1 MKFSDK
7 NLIRLAFLIVLFYL
21 FSYCYLIVSKGG
33 VYGSDVLTITNM
45 VKNLETSG
53 PVISMGG
60 FPIGFLI
67 ILQMES
73 KILNADVL
81 NFAPLHISLLFTVIF
96 ALVSI
101 FAFVE
106 TKNKLVSILAGFI
119 TISVCPFASIMSPQY
134 LQEVT
139 LAAIVLLPG
148 LIFLS
153 KYEKSERRSFLITG
167 LFLALFTIFI
177 HRSTLVITFVT
188 LFFWMIILSIKQKR
202 VMTTFLIIIPFLAI
216 FVLLVVG
223 IYGEYINQ
231 PLFVSNKKILGDYAS
246 TYFMNYIGWELV
258 PFLIVAVAFLKDI
271 LKRFSTIFLS
281 FAAACILFSG
291 IYLTG
296 YSLVSTTIAWRA
308 TYYMLFISSIITSYV
323 IYILIKRERSS
334 LLFGIS
340 SISFLLFILDE
351 PIQKYIYR
359 AVSGTTPE
367 RISIPIPFGN
377 LAPYIILGV
386 MGILLLLSLLYYK
399 KLEHPMAR
407 KSFVILFIIVLI
419 LVPRGLMSMTS
430 FYLMPQNLRVEE
442 EQLLIYLDRKWS
454 DESVFSDPQ
463 TTHIINNYGLKTW
476 VPITP
481 FYGPTK
487 EGPGV
492 AWWAVWTD
500 KIFKGY
506 TAEQTYEFARNRK
519 ISLVVVNK
527 ESGRLINYAA
537 NDGKGGYILAPNTI
551 ETFNNRIGSSDHFT
565 KLFECQTEKGD
576 VSVYKIGGV
585 YK

>member
-1 MKFSDK
+1 
-7 NLIRLAFLIVLFYL
+7 
-21 FSYCYLIVSKGG
+21 
-33 VYGSDVLTITNM
+33 M
-45 VKNLETSG
+45 VKKLETSG
-53 PVISMGG
+53 PVITIGG

-67 ILQMES
+67 ILQTLS
-73 KILNADVL
+73 KILNMDVL
-81 NFAPLHISLLFTVIF
+81 DFAQVHILLLFIAIF
-96 ALVSI
+96 ALVSM
-101 FAFVE
+101 FAFTE
-106 TKNKLVSILAGFI
+106 TKNRMVSILAGFI
-119 TISVCPFASIMSPQY
+119 TISVCPFAAIMSPQY

-139 LAAIVLLPG
+139 LAAIVLLIG
-148 LIFLS
+148 LNFLS
-153 KYEKSERRSFLITG
+153 KYEKSKKSNFLIIG

-202 VMTTFLIIIPFLAI
+202 VMTTVLMILPFLAI
-216 FVLLVVG
+216 FVLFVVG
-223 IYGEYINQ
+223 IYGEHINQ
-231 PLFVSNKKILGDYAS
+231 ALFETNKIILGDYAS

-258 PFLIVAVAFLKDI
+258 PFLIAAMFFLKDI

-323 IYILIKRERSS
+323 IYILIKRERYS

-340 SISFLLFILDE
+340 SISFLLFILDK

-367 RISIPIPFGN
+367 RISTPIPFGN
-377 LAPYIILGV
+377 LAPYIILGA
-386 MGILLLLSLLYYK
+386 MGILLLLALLYYK

-407 KSFVILFIIVLI
+407 KSFVILIIVILI
-419 LVPRGLMSMTS
+419 LVPRGLISVTS
-430 FYLMPQNLRVEE
+430 FYLIPRNLTDGEE
-442 EQLLIYLDRKWS
+442 RLHIYLNREWS
-454 DESVFSDPQ
+454 DESVFSDPH
-463 TTHIINNYGLKTW
+463 TTYYINKYGLKTW
-476 VPITP
+476 IPIAP
-481 FYGPTK
+481 LYGPTK
-487 EGPGV
+487 EGPRV
-492 AWWAVWTD
+492 AWLAVWTD

-506 TAEQTYEFARNRK
+506 TAEQTYEFAVNKK

-537 NDGKGGYILAPNTI
+537 NDGKGAYILAPNTI
-551 ETFNNRIGSSDHFT
+551 EAFNNRIGSSYHFT
-565 KLFECQTEKGD
+565 KLFECQTEKSD
-576 VSVYKIGGV
+576 VSAYKIEGV